1 MHIAITAIDKA
12 DSFAQL
18 ITVLIIFYSG
28 FGGNPFY
35 HKVDCRLPEGTE

>member
-18 ITVLIIFYSG
+18 ITVLIIFILVLAATLFTSRWIAGYQ
-28 FGGNPFY
+28 
-35 HKVDCRLPEGTE
+35 